1 MFYQRRLTKKEELE
15 WQSRNKIRQIQSTK
29 VADLFKTQFENTEW
43 Q

>member
-15 WQSRNKIRQIQSTK
+15 WQRRNKIRQIQSTK
-29 VADLFKTQFENTEW
+29 VPDLFKTQSENTEW